1 MLSLIYNYLEKE
13 AHLPMKKKFYI
24 TTPIYYP
31 SAKLHIGH
39 AYTTTLCDVFARYKR
54 LRGFECFFL
63 TGADEHGMKIEKNAA
78 AAGKT
83 PQEFVDGI
91 VEGFYKLW
99 DLLQISNDD
108 FIRTTQERHVKVVQD
123 IFSHMLKNDDIYL
136 GKYKGWYCKE
146 CEAFWTDTQV
156 GPEHLCPDCGRPVQ
170 MAEDEAYFFK
180 TSKYVDRLMKFFDE
194 NPKFLLPES
203 RKNEMINTF
212 IKPGLDDLCVSR
224 TSFSWGIPI
233 RENPKHVI
241 YVWLDALTNY
251 ITALGYDSD
260 HPENFDKFWQD
271 PDSETIHIIGADITR
286 FHAIYWPMF
295 LMSLGLRLPDRE
307 FVHGLL
313 MMRDSKMSK
322 SKGNVVDPYPLVERY
337 GVDAVRYYLTR
348 EVNFGSDGSFTPEQF
363 VERINTDLAN
373 ALGNLLNRT
382 VSMINKYFDGVIPE
396 YKGRINDVDGNL
408 EDLTKLTIESYERL
422 MDDLKITEA
431 IVQVNELVNRANKYI
446 DETEPWA
453 LAKDPEKKANLESV
467 MVHLANAI
475 YVAGMLMKPVLV
487 NASDKLFEQLG
498 VSEDLLNYDNIYE
511 YGVVSNLKVEKKDQ
525 LFPRLDA
532 TVEVP
537 FIQDIMTGC
546 K

>member
-1 MLSLIYNYLEKE
+1 
-13 AHLPMKKKFYI
+13 MKKRFYI

-39 AYTTTLCDVFARYKR
+39 AYCTTLTDVFARYKR
-54 LRGFECFFL
+54 LRGFECYFL

-83 PQEFVDGI
+83 PQQFVDDI

-99 DLLQISNDD
+99 DLLKISNDD
-108 FIRTTQERHVKVVQD
+108 FIRTTQERHTKVVQD
-123 IFSHMLKNDDIYL
+123 IFTKMYNKGDIYL
-136 GKYKGWYCKE
+136 GKYKGWYCTP
-146 CEAFWTDTQV
+146 CESFWTDTQV
-156 GPEHLCPDCGRPVQ
+156 GPDHLCPDCGRPVQ
-170 MAEDEAYFFK
+170 MAEEEAYFFK
-180 TSKYVDRLMKFFDE
+180 TSKYVDSLMKFFDE
-194 NPKFLLPES
+194 NPKFLIPES

-260 HPENFDKFWQD
+260 HPELFNKFWQD
-271 PDSETIHIIGADITR
+271 PESETIHILGADITR

-295 LMSLGLRLPDRE
+295 LESLGLRKPDRE

-313 MMRDSKMSK
+313 MMKDSKMSK

-337 GVDAVRYYLTR
+337 GVDAVRYYLAR
-348 EVNFGSDGSFTPEQF
+348 EINFGSDGSFAPELF
-363 VERINTDLAN
+363 VERINNDLAN

-382 VSMINKYFDGVIPE
+382 VSMINKYFDGVIPA

-422 MDDLKITEA
+422 MDDLKITDA
-431 IVQVNELVNRANKYI
+431 IAQVNELVNRANKYI

-453 LAKDPEKKANLESV
+453 LAKDPEKRANLESV
-467 MVHLANAI
+467 MVHLANSL

-487 NASDKLFEQLG
+487 TASDKLFDQLG
-498 VSEDLLNYDNIYE
+498 VTGDLLNYDNIYK
-511 YGVVSNLKVEKKDQ
+511 YGVVGGLKVEKKDQ

-532 TVEVP
+532 TVEVEY
-537 FIQDIMTGC
+537 IQGLMAGN

>member
-1 MLSLIYNYLEKE
+1 
-13 AHLPMKKKFYI
+13 MKKRFYI

-39 AYTTTLCDVFARYKR
+39 AYCTTLTDIFARYKR

-63 TGADEHGMKIEKNAA
+63 TGADEHGQKIEKNAA

-99 DLLQISNDD
+99 DLLQISNND

-123 IFSHMLKNDDIYL
+123 IFSKMLANDDIYL

-146 CEAFWTDTQV
+146 CEAFWTDTQA
-156 GPEHLCPDCGRPVQ
+156 GPDHVCPDCGRPVQ
-170 MAEDEAYFFK
+170 MAEEEAYFFK
-180 TSKYVDRLMKFFDE
+180 TSKYVDRLLKFYDE
-194 NPKFLLPES
+194 NPKFLVPES

-251 ITALGYDSD
+251 ITALGYDSE
-260 HPENFDKFWQD
+260 HPENFIKFWQD
-271 PDSETIHIIGADITR
+271 PESETIHILGADITR

-337 GVDAVRYYLTR
+337 GVDAVRYYLAR
-348 EVNFGSDGSFTPEQF
+348 EVNFGSDGSFSPEQF
-363 VERINTDLAN
+363 VERINMDLAN

-382 VSMINKYFDGVIPE
+382 VSMINKYFDGVIPQ
-396 YKGRINDVDGNL
+396 YNGRVNDVDGNL
-408 EDLTKLTIESYERL
+408 EDLTKLTISSYEKL
-422 MDDLKITEA
+422 MDDLKITDA
-431 IVQVNELVNRANKYI
+431 IAQVNELVNRANKYI

-453 LAKDPEKKANLESV
+453 LAKDPDKKVNLESV
-467 MVHLANAI
+467 MVHLANTI

-487 NASDKLFEQLG
+487 NASDKLFDQLG
-498 VSEDLLNYDNIYE
+498 VTGDLLNYDMIYE

-532 TVEVP
+532 AVEVE
-537 FIQDIMTGC
+537 FIQNLMGGN

>member
-1 MLSLIYNYLEKE
+1 
-13 AHLPMKKKFYI
+13 MKKRFYI

-39 AYTTTLCDVFARYKR
+39 AYCTTLTDVFARYKR
-54 LRGFECFFL
+54 LRGFECYFL

-83 PQEFVDGI
+83 PQEFVDEI

-99 DLLQISNDD
+99 DLLKISNDD
-108 FIRTTQERHVKVVQD
+108 FIRTTQERHTKVVQD
-123 IFSHMLKNDDIYL
+123 IFSKMLANDDIYL

-146 CEAFWTDTQV
+146 CEAFWTDTQA
-156 GPEHLCPDCGRPVQ
+156 GPDHLCPDCGRPVQ
-170 MAEDEAYFFK
+170 MAEEEAYFFK
-180 TSKYVDRLMKFFDE
+180 TSKYVDSLMKFFDE
-194 NPKFLLPES
+194 NPKFLVPES

-260 HPENFDKFWQD
+260 HPELFNKFWQD
-271 PDSETIHIIGADITR
+271 PESETIHILGADITR

-295 LMSLGLRLPDRE
+295 LESLGLRKPDRE

-313 MMRDSKMSK
+313 MMKDSKMSK

-348 EVNFGSDGSFTPEQF
+348 EINFGSDGSFAPELF
-363 VERINTDLAN
+363 VERINQDLAN

-382 VSMINKYFDGVIPE
+382 VSMINKYFDGVVPE
-396 YKGRINDVDGNL
+396 YKGRINEVDGNL

-422 MDDLKITEA
+422 MDDLKITDA
-431 IVQVNELVNRANKYI
+431 IAQVNELVNRANKYI

-453 LAKDPEKKANLESV
+453 LAKDPEKRSNLESV
-467 MVHLANAI
+467 MTHLANSL

-487 NASDKLFEQLG
+487 TASDKLFDQLG
-498 VSEDLLNYDNIYE
+498 VSGDLLNYDKIKQ
-511 YGVVSNLKVEKKDQ
+511 YGIVSGLKVEKKDQ

-532 TVEVP
+532 AVEVEY
-537 FIQDIMTGC
+537 IQSLMANN